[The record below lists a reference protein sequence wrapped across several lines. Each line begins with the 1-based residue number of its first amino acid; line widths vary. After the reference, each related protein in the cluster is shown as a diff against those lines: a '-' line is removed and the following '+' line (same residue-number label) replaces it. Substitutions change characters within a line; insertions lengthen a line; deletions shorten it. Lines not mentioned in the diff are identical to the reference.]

1 MLDSLPER
9 PLTNDEA
16 ERLKQQD
23 GRIVPLSTLKGDGGH
38 LRYLHAGVLSERG
51 KHHPSARLR
60 RRGRVDSDNV

>member
-23 GRIVPLSTLKGDGGH
+23 GRIVPLSILKGDGGQPT
-38 LRYLHAGVLSERG
+38 LSTRWR
-51 KHHPSARLR
+51 SI
-60 RRGRVDSDNV
+60 